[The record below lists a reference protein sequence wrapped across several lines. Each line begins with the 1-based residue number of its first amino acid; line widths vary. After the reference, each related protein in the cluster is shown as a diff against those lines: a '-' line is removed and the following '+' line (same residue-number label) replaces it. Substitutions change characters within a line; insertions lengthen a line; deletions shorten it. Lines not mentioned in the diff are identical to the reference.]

1 MKAFILDCPSGSS
14 FHFGK
19 YAPDLNTALSDSSE
33 ICHSDTLFS
42 AMVVTYLKLFGN
54 VDEFIQIVK
63 NGEVT
68 FSSVFHCF
76 ENNGSYIYFLPKPL
90 SFNITQDKKIKKVK
104 YLSNGVWQSI
114 QNIQELL
121 NDKIVILQ
129 NKFAV
134 LKSELGNISKF
145 QTENLKVYNDVY
157 QTKVH
162 IHKKEKTG
170 GLYEVHKIE
179 MPDLTQLDLS
189 FKTNLY
195 FLFNEG
201 IINEVLKK
209 RFYKMLA
216 LLAIDG
222 IGGERS
228 SGNMILDYKIVEG
241 LNFEHADSS
250 SFTNLSLV
258 SPTKDDL
265 EEVLYSDYIIR
276 GGRKT
281 GIDSLPLK
289 IVSMMSEGSIFTKKI
304 IGTLI
309 DISPDHSDTGRYLR
323 CGKGFFL
330 SIKPEWHDK

>member
-1 MKAFILDCPSGSS
+1 MKAFIIDCPSGSS

-54 VDEFIQIVK
+54 VDEFIQIVN

-76 ENNGSYIYFLPKPL
+76 ENNGDYIYFLPKPL
-90 SFNITQDKKIKKVK
+90 SFNNIQDKKIKKIK
-104 YLSNGVWQSI
+104 YLSDGVWQSI
-114 QNIQELL
+114 HNAQELL
-121 NDKIVILQ
+121 NDEIVILQ

-134 LKSELGNISKF
+134 LRSELGNLSKF
-145 QTENLKVYNDVY
+145 QTENLKVYNDIY

-162 IHKKEKTG
+162 IHKQEKTG

-179 MPDLTQLDLS
+179 MPDLTQLDLF

-195 FLFNEG
+195 FLFTESITNED
-201 IINEVLKK
+201 LKK

-216 LLAIDG
+216 LLAFDG

-228 SGNMILDYKIVEG
+228 SGNMMLEYKIIEG
-241 LNFEHADSS
+241 LSLDHADSS

-265 EEVLYSDYIIR
+265 KEVVYSDYIIR

-281 GIDSLPLK
+281 GIESLPLK
-289 IVSMMSEGSIFTKKI
+289 IVSMISEGSIFTKKL

-330 SIKPEWHDK
+330 SIKQEWHDK